1 VLTVDKLEE
10 SGVAVLE
17 VAGEVD
23 AATAPE
29 LSGQIEATLRRG
41 PRDVLLDLAGVD
53 FMDSSGVSA
62 LLNALT
68 RMTRAGKPL
77 ALATPPGSA
86 VLELLVRLRL
96 DTTFTVFADANQALA
111 WLRRRDGDDRPPA
124 PAEASPEP
132 TASTAQVAR
141 LVGVTPATL
150 RRWMRSGAIGAP
162 NGWTTAAI
170 AQAKVVARLRRAGRP
185 LAEISAAARAGRL
198 ATAPVAELLGPSEG
212 TLSLEEAARRAGLKP
227 AIAERIWSS
236 AGLGHLV
243 GERLTERDAEVLGR
257 VGAVLSAGL
266 PLVALLQVVRLY
278 GQGLAKIADA
288 EVRLFRLYVHEPL
301 MAGRVDAQDIA
312 QHMQDMVRE
321 VLPVVPPSLKYMH
334 DRFVGHFIER
344 DLLSEL
350 DMSPGSPLDVG
361 RVRVAIA
368 FADVVGYTRL
378 TEERGEEEAVATV
391 ERLTEAVERTLP
403 ADARIIKTIGDE
415 VMIVADDPA
424 ALAEWAVRFERTDTP
439 SARLRIGMHYG
450 QALYRDG
457 DYYGREINLAA
468 RVVARAQPGKVV
480 VTQSVAEASAGRI
493 RFVSLGRAALKGFA
507 EAEELFE
514 AHTAS
519 AT

>member
-1 VLTVDKLEE
+1 
-10 SGVAVLE
+10 
-17 VAGEVD
+17 
-23 AATAPE
+23 
-29 LSGQIEATLRRG
+29 
-41 PRDVLLDLAGVD
+41 
-53 FMDSSGVSA
+53 
-62 LLNALT
+62 
-68 RMTRAGKPL
+68 
-77 ALATPPGSA
+77 
-86 VLELLVRLRL
+86 
-96 DTTFTVFADANQALA
+96 
-111 WLRRRDGDDRPPA
+111 
-124 PAEASPEP
+124 
-132 TASTAQVAR
+132 
-141 LVGVTPATL
+141 
-150 RRWMRSGAIGAP
+150 
-162 NGWTTAAI
+162 
-170 AQAKVVARLRRAGRP
+170 
-185 LAEISAAARAGRL
+185 
-198 ATAPVAELLGPSEG
+198 
-212 TLSLEEAARRAGLKP
+212 
-227 AIAERIWSS
+227 
-236 AGLGHLV
+236 
-243 GERLTERDAEVLGR
+243 
-257 VGAVLSAGL
+257 VGAVLSVGL

-350 DMSPGSPLDVG
+350 DVSPGSPLDVG

-415 VMIVADDPA
+415 VMIVGDDPA
-424 ALAEWAVRFERTDTP
+424 ALAEWAVRFERAETP

-480 VTQSVAEASAGRI
+480 VTQSVAQASGGGI
-493 RFVSLGRAALKGFA
+493 DFVSLGRAALKGFA

-514 AHTAS
+514 AHAAS
-519 AT
+519 DT